1 MPGDSKRT
9 TFSTVDDTG
18 VPAIISWIREL
29 AQSGVGKRAVH
40 KLELARGYLTSVRDF
55 CEEAS
60 MHGDATDHSAHSYNG
75 SFSNLDLV
83 VQPRADAWQHAPR
96 PTTPAGRA
104 PFSSSTELGKFLY
117 DVRAYLIKRIS
128 STHNRSRNSSIWLS
142 RSLKGCELVWEIS

>member
-117 DVRAYLIKRIS
+117 DVRAYLIKRIL
-128 STHNRSRNSSIWLS
+128 STHSRSRNSSIWL
-142 RSLKGCELVWEIS
+142 